1 MKRATRSK
9 LSGVELKETAKK
21 GDLKGLQEVW
31 ATYLE
36 GDVSEKY
43 KVKGGRGG
51 CWVMGTGGEGWDASS
66 SAERGAFAL
75 ATC

>member
-9 LSGVELKETAKK
+9 FSGIELKETAKA
-21 GDLKGLQEVW
+21 GNLTGLKEVW

-43 KVKGGRGG
+43 KVTGDWGGRAG
-51 CWVMGTGGEGWDASS
+51 
-66 SAERGAFAL
+66 
-75 ATC
+75 